1 MNPAELIK
9 KKRNN
14 LCLTP
19 DELKFI
25 VEGYLSGEV
34 ADYQM
39 SAFLMAVYF
48 RGMSDE
54 ETYQLTGLMQNSGI
68 SLDLEYLGKP
78 AIDKHSTGG
87 VGDKTS
93 IILAPLVAAEEIA
106 VPMISGRGLGH
117 TGGTLDKLESIP
129 GFDVNIDVARFKQLL
144 ETQGLAMAGQ
154 TSQFAPADRK
164 MYALRDVTGTVE
176 CIPLI
181 TSSIMSKKLAEGA
194 QGFVFDVKIGC
205 GSNLPGINEPIE
217 LAKKLI
223 STSRK
228 AGKKAIAVLTAM
240 DQPLGRKIGNWLEV
254 EECIELMTGAMIPDL
269 FRVTTV
275 LAGAMIFLGG
285 KASGIDEGE
294 RIAVGSLLERKSYNM
309 FLNMV
314 SAQNGD
320 VEYVKDWSNLKR
332 SNLGR
337 KITASADGFVSGLEA
352 DKIGYAAIELGC
364 GRKKI
369 SDEID
374 HLAGIV
380 LHSKTGDEVRKGEV
394 IAEMF
399 ADSTERLDRAEKR
412 ISEAIK
418 ISDAK
423 PPESKVII
431 DILD

>member
-1 MNPAELIK
+1 MNPSELIK

-14 LCLTP
+14 LSLTGS
-19 DELKFI
+19 ELKYL
-25 VEGYLSGEV
+25 VEGYLSGDV

-54 ETYQLTGLMQNSGI
+54 ETYELTGLMQNSGI

-78 AIDKHSTGG
+78 AVDKHSTGG

-93 IILAPLVAAEEIA
+93 LILAPLIAAEGIA

-117 TGGTLDKLESIP
+117 TGGTLDKLEAIP
-129 GFDVNIDVARFKQLL
+129 GFDVNLDVARFRKLL
-144 ETQGLAMAGQ
+144 ETNGLAMAGQ
-154 TSQFAPADRK
+154 TGDFAPADKK
-164 MYALRDVTGTVE
+164 MYSLRDVTGTVE

-205 GSNLPGINEPIE
+205 GSNLPGENEPVE

-228 AGKKAIAVLTAM
+228 AGRKAIAVLSAM
-240 DQPLGRKIGNWLEV
+240 DQPLGKKIGNWLEV
-254 EECIELMTGAMIPDL
+254 EESVELMTGSMIPDL
-269 FRVTTV
+269 FKLTTI
-275 LAGAMIFLGG
+275 LAGCMLYLGG
-285 KASGIDEGE
+285 KAESIHEGE
-294 RIAVGSLLERKSYNM
+294 KLAVGSLLERKAYKK
-309 FLNMV
+309 FLEMV
-314 SAQNGD
+314 SSQDGSVD
-320 VEYVKDWSNLKR
+320 YVNDWSNLKR
-332 SNLGR
+332 SRLGR
-337 KITASADGFVSGLEA
+337 QIVAERSGFISEMAA
-352 DKIGYAAIELGC
+352 DKIGFAAIELGC

-369 SDEID
+369 TDEID
-374 HLAGIV
+374 HLAGIN
-380 LHSKTGDEVRKGEV
+380 LLSKTRDEVAEGEV

-399 ADSTERLDRAEKR
+399 ADSNEKLDRAEKR
-412 ISEAIK
+412 LGDAIV
-418 ISDAK
+418 ISDSRPK
-423 PPESKVII
+423 EQKLII